1 MHRCRGRRSI
11 FRRVMHFFG
20 GSKGNETCNYSK
32 RGWCSAAP
40 MLPLPIVAPQPVKW
54 IRRRSS
60 VFTMLILDF
69 RIAGL
74 HKPFISRPHVC
85 FLLSHFSKGYCPQ
98 FSSDKDI
105 LEWIPFNGKW
115 KFLADYEASCWI
127 WIHSSKVKLN
137 ISICN
142 PPKRIQI
149 IMHKG
154 SPKITSSS
162 NLTSIP
168 LWRFDFFSG
177 KIPSVHC
184 HRDHPFHH
192 PRDLWPEESAWQISI
207 SRVLPRSR
215 SESTWG
221 HWRLPQEWLI
231 QETLPWENISLF

>member
-1 MHRCRGRRSI
+1 
-11 FRRVMHFFG
+11 
-20 GSKGNETCNYSK
+20 
-32 RGWCSAAP
+32 

-85 FLLSHFSKGYCPQ
+85 FLHSHFSKGYCPQ
-98 FSSDKDI
+98 FSSDKVI

-168 LWRFDFFSG
+168 LWRFDFFFWEN
-177 KIPSVHC
+177 SVC
-184 HRDHPFHH
+184 A
-192 PRDLWPEESAWQISI
+192 LSSWSSI
-207 SRVLPRSR
+207 SSSVWPL
-215 SESTWG
+215 TW
-221 HWRLPQEWLI
+221 R
-231 QETLPWENISLF
+231 ISMTNFYLSGSS

>member
-1 MHRCRGRRSI
+1 
-11 FRRVMHFFG
+11 
-20 GSKGNETCNYSK
+20 
-32 RGWCSAAP
+32 

-60 VFTMLILDF
+60 VSTMLILDF

-74 HKPFISRPHVC
+74 HKPYISRPHVC

-98 FSSDKDI
+98 CSSDKDI

-168 LWRFDFFSG
+168 LWRFDFFFLG
-177 KIPSVHC
+177 KFRLCIVIVIIHFIIRMTSDLKNQHDKFLSLGVFLD
-184 HRDHPFHH
+184 RDQRAHGVIE
-192 PRDLWPEESAWQISI
+192 DCLNNDWYKK
-207 SRVLPRSR
+207 RSH
-215 SESTWG
+215 EK
-221 HWRLPQEWLI
+221 I
-231 QETLPWENISLF
+231 